1 MVYMKILSNSNIS
14 IFQSHLLLHFK
25 QFLNLSQIHEQYRY
39 LRRNCVC
46 KFYNSFIVFFP
57 DFLDDTKDEII
68 DPRTAAASAYQTTS
82 TPHRNRKDRRADR
95 KDRREDRKRKQD
107 RQKEDKRQEDAWHM
121 AKLESLH
128 RLMSLELEFQDVMQY
143 GAERYRCGNI
153 HLLLYIHNMR

>member
-1 MVYMKILSNSNIS
+1 M
-14 IFQSHLLLHFK
+14 
-25 QFLNLSQIHEQYRY
+25 
-39 LRRNCVC
+39 
-46 KFYNSFIVFFP
+46 
-57 DFLDDTKDEII
+57 DDTQDEIV

-95 KDRREDRKRKQD
+95 KDRREDRERMQD

-143 GAERYRCGNI
+143 GAERYRCVGKHIQIFSIKQNKI
-153 HLLLYIHNMR
+153 KH